1 MQKSF
6 NIKNKKFDV
15 WPKNLD
21 VIRLNDYPPMFYTT
35 FKDFEDIKA
44 PLVQR
49 ALELEKDP
57 AFTHRMVIGG
67 SKVAR
72 VHDWGIPEANL
83 LHARALE
90 FFCKGVDNPNVK
102 INACWASISR
112 KHEYLSPHAHHR
124 SLGSVVYMLQ
134 EGDRIEGREFDGNLA
149 FLDPRIPACCTIDE
163 DCPTQEVAPNMV
175 EGAMVLFP
183 SNLIHYVHP
192 YSGDTP
198 RITIAWDL
206 YV

>member
-1 MQKSF
+1 MSKTVDVHGKSY
-6 NIKNKKFDV
+6 DV
-15 WPKNLD
+15 WPEDLD
-21 VIRLNDYPPMFYTT
+21 VIRLVDHPPIFYTT
-35 FKDFEDIKA
+35 FKDFADIKE
-44 PLVQR
+44 PLVKR

-57 AFTHRMVIGG
+57 DFTHRMEIGG

-72 VHDWGIPEANL
+72 VHDWGIPEADL

-90 FFCKGVDNPNVK
+90 FFCRGVDNPLVKMNNV
-102 INACWASISR
+102 WASITR

-134 EGDRIEGREFDGNLA
+134 EGDKIEGREFDGNLA

-183 SNLIHYVHP
+183 SNLIHYVHS

-206 YV
+206 YL